1 MAVDF
6 QVVFPQQIIELSSV
20 KVLFGTTPRTLD
32 VTGEDFRSVDE
43 VRVNDI
49 VAPDTVILGKKRM
62 LVRIPA
68 LIADQQ
74 VTSLSVTS
82 HSLQLTDKSFLK
94 FRVGRTTSKV
104 SGTLRLVQ
112 VFLKI
117 LFTTPGRDIFAPRI
131 GAGALRNLGV
141 TFGSEGGKQIV
152 SDFVIAV
159 ATAARQIVAIQS
171 RDPSIPLDERLL
183 SAKVIAATYNRQEQA
198 LIVSVEIVSQTG
210 RSALANV
217 VV

>member
-6 QVVFPQQIIELSSV
+6 QVVFPQQIIGLNSV

-32 VTGEDFRSVDE
+32 VLGDDFRAVDE
-43 VRVNDI
+43 VRVNDV

-74 VTSLSVTS
+74 VTSLTVTS

-94 FRVGRTTSKV
+94 FRLGRTTSKV

-131 GAGALRNLGV
+131 GAAALKNLGV

-183 SAKVIAATYNRQEQA
+183 SAKVVAAKYNRQEEA
-198 LIVSVEIVSQTG
+198 LIVSVELLSQTG